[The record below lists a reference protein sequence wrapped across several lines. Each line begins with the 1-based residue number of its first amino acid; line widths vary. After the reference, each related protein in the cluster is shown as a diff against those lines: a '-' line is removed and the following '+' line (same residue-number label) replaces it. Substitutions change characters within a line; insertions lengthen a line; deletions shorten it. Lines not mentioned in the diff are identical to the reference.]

1 MSYNTEYPYID
12 PNRVNT
18 DWQLNKIKEFETT
31 LESWKT
37 TIEEIEEA
45 IKEFNKFDGRIA
57 ALETKTDAQGLQIA
71 SLESGLQAVR
81 AAIVTI
87 ESNLLDMGE
96 RLNYLEDSYDSII
109 RVVDIK
115 LATLKAELE
124 STLEFETRERIL
136 ADYELG
142 VRLERLALST
152 ATALEEFREELGKK
166 EVTELYNPIAGRKLS
181 LDANNRKLY
190 VDLRDRG
197 ITYGQMLERPKTYRG
212 LAKFRYKDLALKGGE
227 IFKYI
232 GGILSPITGKL
243 ELTRQSLSLL
253 IGRIS
258 GSYTYEDF
266 ESKTFADLAALGYT
280 YSQMM
285 SYNPNL

>member
-1 MSYNTEYPYID
+1 MAWNTEYPYQD

-18 DWQLNKIKEFETT
+18 DWQLNKIKEFGKK
-31 LESWKT
+31 LDSWELI
-37 TIEEIEEA
+37 IEEIQEA
-45 IKEFNKFDGRIA
+45 IKEFNKFDGRIT

-71 SLESGLQAVR
+71 TLQNGLQTVR

-87 ESNLLDMGE
+87 ESDLLDTKE
-96 RLNYLEDSYDSII
+96 RLNYLEDSYDSIL
-109 RVVDIK
+109 RLVDIK

-124 STLEFETRERIL
+124 SALEFETRERIL

-152 ATALEEFREELGKK
+152 AEALEEFREELAKK

-190 VDLRDRG
+190 VDLRDHG
-197 ITYGQMLERPKTYRG
+197 ITYGQMLERPKTYG
-212 LAKFRYKDLALKGGE
+212 EIAKFRFKDLALKGGE

-232 GGILSPITGKL
+232 GGAISPITGKL

-253 IGRIS
+253 IGRVS

-266 ESKTFADLAALGYT
+266 ESKTFAELAALGYT
-280 YSQMM
+280 YRQMM

>member
-1 MSYNTEYPYID
+1 MAWNTEYPYQD

-18 DWQLNKIKEFETT
+18 DWQLNKIKEFDKK
-31 LESWKT
+31 LDSWESI
-37 TIEEIEEA
+37 IEEIQEA
-45 IKEFNKFDGRIA
+45 IKEFNKFDGRIT
-57 ALETKTDAQGLQIA
+57 ALETKADAQGLQIA
-71 SLESGLQAVR
+71 SLESGLQAAR

-87 ESNLLDMGE
+87 ESNLLDLEE

-115 LATLKAELE
+115 LATLKSEL
-124 STLEFETRERIL
+124 TAALEFETRERIL

-152 ATALEEFREELGKK
+152 AEALEEFREELAKK

-190 VDLRDRG
+190 VDLRDHG
-197 ITYGQMLERPKTYRG
+197 ITYGQMLERPKTYEE
-212 LAKFRYKDLALKGGE
+212 LAKFRFKDLALKGGE

-232 GGILSPITGKL
+232 GGTLSPITGKL
-243 ELTRQSLSLL
+243 ELTRKSLSLL
-253 IGRIS
+253 IGRIE
-258 GSYTYEDF
+258 GSHSYGEF
-266 ESKTFADLAALGYT
+266 ENKTFADLAALGYT
-280 YSQMM
+280 YRQMM

>member
-1 MSYNTEYPYID
+1 MAWNTEYPYQD

-18 DWQLNKIKEFETT
+18 DWQLNKIKEFEAT
-31 LESWKT
+31 LESWEA

-45 IKEFNKFDGRIA
+45 IKEFNKFDGRIT
-57 ALETKTDAQGLQIA
+57 ALESKTDTQGLQIA
-71 SLESGLQAVR
+71 ALQSGLQAVR

-87 ESNLLDMGE
+87 ESDLLDTKE
-96 RLNYLEDSYDSII
+96 RLNYLEDSYNSII
-109 RVVDIK
+109 RLVDIK

-152 ATALEEFREELGKK
+152 AEALEEFREELAKK
-166 EVTELYNPIAGRKLS
+166 EITELYNPIAGKMLT

-190 VDLRDRG
+190 VDLRDHG
-197 ITYGQMLERPKTYRG
+197 ITYGQMLERPKTYG
-212 LAKFRYKDLALKGGE
+212 ELAKFRFKDLALKGGE

-232 GGILSPITGKL
+232 GGTLSPITGKL
-243 ELTRQSLSLL
+243 DLTRQSLSLL
-253 IGRIS
+253 IGRVS
-258 GSYTYEDF
+258 GSYAYEDF
-266 ESKTFADLAALGYT
+266 ESKTFAELAALGYT
-280 YSQMM
+280 YRQMM

>member
-1 MSYNTEYPYID
+1 MAWNTEYPYID
-12 PNRVNT
+12 PNRANT
-18 DWQLNKIKEFETT
+18 DWQLNKIKEFGET
-31 LESWKT
+31 LKSWEA

-45 IKEFNKFDGRIA
+45 IKEFNKFDGRIT

-71 SLESGLQAVR
+71 SLESGLRAVR

-87 ESNLLDMGE
+87 ASDLLDSKE

-115 LATLKAELE
+115 LATLKSEL
-124 STLEFETRERIL
+124 TAALEFETRERIL

-152 ATALEEFREELGKK
+152 AAALDEFREELAKK
-166 EVTELYNPIAGRKLS
+166 EVTELYNPIAGEKLS

-190 VDLRDRG
+190 VDLRDHG
-197 ITYGQMLERPKTYRG
+197 ITYGQMLERPKTYG
-212 LAKFRYKDLALKGGE
+212 QLAKFRFKDLALKGGE

-232 GGILSPITGKL
+232 GGALSPITGKL
-243 ELTRQSLSLL
+243 ETTRQSLSLL
-253 IGRIS
+253 IGRVE
-258 GSYTYEDF
+258 GSHSYGEF
-266 ESKTFADLAALGYT
+266 ENKTFAELAALGYT
-280 YSQMM
+280 YRQMM

>member
-1 MSYNTEYPYID
+1 MAWNTEYPYQD

-18 DWQLNKIKEFETT
+18 DWQLNKIKEFEAT
-31 LESWKT
+31 LKSWET

-45 IKEFNKFDGRIA
+45 IKEFNKFDGRIT
-57 ALETKTDAQGLQIA
+57 ALETKTDTQGLQIA
-71 SLESGLQAVR
+71 TLQNGLQAVR

-87 ESNLLDMGE
+87 ESDLLDTKE

-109 RVVDIK
+109 RLVDIK
-115 LATLKAELE
+115 LATLKSELE
-124 STLEFETRERIL
+124 SALEFETRERIL

-152 ATALEEFREELGKK
+152 AAALEEFREELAKK
-166 EVTELYNPIAGRKLS
+166 EVTELYNPIAGRKMS

-190 VDLRDRG
+190 VDLRDHG
-197 ITYGQMLERPKTYRG
+197 ITYGQMLERPKTYG
-212 LAKFRYKDLALKGGE
+212 QLAKFRFKDLALKGGE

-232 GGILSPITGKL
+232 GGSLSPITGKL

-253 IGRIS
+253 IGRVS
-258 GSYTYEDF
+258 GSYAYEDF
-266 ESKTFADLAALGYT
+266 ENKTFAELASLGYT
-280 YSQMM
+280 YRQMM

>member
-1 MSYNTEYPYID
+1 MAWNTEYPYID

-18 DWQLNKIKEFETT
+18 DWQLKKIQEFGET

-45 IKEFNKFDGRIA
+45 IKEFNKFDGRIT
-57 ALETKTDAQGLQIA
+57 ALETKTNAQGLQIA

-87 ESNLLDMGE
+87 ESELLDTKE

-115 LATLKAELE
+115 LATLKSEL
-124 STLEFETRERIL
+124 TAAIEFETRERIL

-152 ATALEEFREELGKK
+152 AAALEEFRKELSKK
-166 EVTELYNPIAGRKLS
+166 EVTELYNPIAGKKLP

-190 VDLRDRG
+190 VDLRDHG
-197 ITYGQMLERPKTYRG
+197 ITYGQMLERPKTYEE
-212 LAKFRYKDLALKGGE
+212 LAKFRFKDLALKGGE

-232 GGILSPITGKL
+232 GGALSPITGKL
-243 ELTRQSLSLL
+243 ETTRQSLSLL
-253 IGRIS
+253 IGRVS
-258 GSYTYEDF
+258 GSYAYGDF
-266 ESKTFADLAALGYT
+266 ENKTFAELAELGYT
-280 YSQMM
+280 YRQMM
-285 SYNPNL
+285 SYNPN

>member
-1 MSYNTEYPYID
+1 MAWNTEYPYQD

-18 DWQLNKIKEFETT
+18 DWQLNKIKEFSEK
-31 LESWKT
+31 LDSWELI
-37 TIEEIEEA
+37 IEEIQEA
-45 IKEFNKFDGRIA
+45 IKEFNKFDGRIT
-57 ALETKTDAQGLQIA
+57 ALESKTDAQGLQIA
-71 SLESGLQAVR
+71 TLQSGLQAVR

-87 ESNLLDMGE
+87 ESDLLNTKE

-109 RVVDIK
+109 RLVDIK

-124 STLEFETRERIL
+124 SALEFETRERIL

-152 ATALEEFREELGKK
+152 AAALEEFREELAKK
-166 EVTELYNPIAGRKLS
+166 EVTELYNPIAAKKLS

-190 VDLRDRG
+190 VDLRDHG
-197 ITYGQMLERPKTYRG
+197 ITYGQMLERPKTYG
-212 LAKFRYKDLALKGGE
+212 ELAKFRFKDLALKGGE

-232 GGILSPITGKL
+232 GGTLSPITGKL

-253 IGRIS
+253 IGRFS
-258 GSYTYEDF
+258 LSHTYGEF
-266 ESKTFADLAALGYT
+266 ENKTFAELAALGYT
-280 YSQMM
+280 YRQMM
-285 SYNPNL
+285 SYNPNT

>member
-18 DWQLNKIKEFETT
+18 DWQLNKIKEFGET
-31 LESWKT
+31 LKSWEA

-45 IKEFNKFDGRIA
+45 IKEFNKFDGRIT
-57 ALETKTDAQGLQIA
+57 ALETKTEAQGLQIA

-87 ESNLLDMGE
+87 ESELMDTKE

-115 LATLKAELE
+115 LSTLKSELE
-124 STLEFETRERIL
+124 AALEFETRERIL

-152 ATALEEFREELGKK
+152 AAALEEFREELSKK
-166 EVTELYNPIAGRKLS
+166 EVTELYNPIAGEKLS

-190 VDLRDRG
+190 VDLRDHG
-197 ITYGQMLERPKTYRG
+197 ITYGQMLERPKTYG
-212 LAKFRYKDLALKGGE
+212 ELAKFRFKDLALKGGE

-232 GGILSPITGKL
+232 GGALDPITGKL
-243 ELTRQSLSLL
+243 ETTRQSLCLL
-253 IGRIS
+253 IGKAY
-258 GSYTYEDF
+258 GSYAYRDF
-266 ESKTFADLAALGYT
+266 ETKTFADLAALGYT
-280 YSQMM
+280 YRQMM

>member
-1 MSYNTEYPYID
+1 MAWNTEYPYID
-12 PNRVNT
+12 PNRANT
-18 DWQLNKIKEFETT
+18 DWQLNKIKEFEAT
-31 LESWKT
+31 LKSWEA
-37 TIEEIEEA
+37 TIKEIEEA
-45 IKEFNKFDGRIA
+45 IKEFNKFDGRIT

-71 SLESGLQAVR
+71 SLESGLQTIR
-81 AAIVTI
+81 AAITTI
-87 ESNLLDMGE
+87 ESNLLDVTE

-124 STLEFETRERIL
+124 AAIEFETRERIL

-152 ATALEEFREELGKK
+152 AAALDEFREELAKK
-166 EVTELYNPIAGRKLS
+166 EVTELYNPIAGKKLS

-197 ITYGQMLERPKTYRG
+197 ITYGQMLERPKTYEE
-212 LAKFRYKDLALKGGE
+212 LAKFRFKDLALKGGE

-232 GGILSPITGKL
+232 GGALSPITGKL

-253 IGRIS
+253 IGRIE
-258 GSYTYEDF
+258 GSHSYNEF
-266 ESKTFADLAALGYT
+266 ENKTFAELAELGYT
-280 YSQMM
+280 YRQMM
-285 SYNPNL
+285 SYNPN

>member
-1 MSYNTEYPYID
+1 MAWNSEYPYID

-18 DWQLNKIKEFETT
+18 DWQLKEIKKFKAT
-31 LESWKT
+31 LENWED
-37 TIEEIEEA
+37 TIKEIEEA
-45 IKEFNKFDGRIA
+45 IKEFNKFDGRIT

-87 ESNLLDMGE
+87 KSNLLDVGE

-115 LATLKAELE
+115 LATLKSEL
-124 STLEFETRERIL
+124 TAALEFETRERIL

-152 ATALEEFREELGKK
+152 AEALEEFREELSKK

-190 VDLRDRG
+190 VDLRDHG
-197 ITYGQMLERPKTYRG
+197 ITYGQMLERSKTYG
-212 LAKFRYKDLALKGGE
+212 QLAEFRFKDLALKGGE

-232 GGILSPITGKL
+232 GGALSPITGKL

-253 IGRIS
+253 IGRVE
-258 GSYTYEDF
+258 GSHSYGEF
-266 ESKTFADLAALGYT
+266 EKKTFAELASLGYT
-280 YSQMM
+280 YKQMM
-285 SYNPNL
+285 SYNPN

>member
-1 MSYNTEYPYID
+1 MAWNNEYPYID

-18 DWQLNKIKEFETT
+18 DWQLKKVKEFEQT
-31 LESWKT
+31 LKSWES

-45 IKEFNKFDGRIA
+45 IKEFNKFDGRIT
-57 ALETKTDAQGLQIA
+57 ALEVKTDAQGFQIA
-71 SLESGLQAVR
+71 DLESGLQSVR

-87 ESNLLDMGE
+87 QSELLDFGE

-109 RVVDIK
+109 RLVDIK
-115 LATLKAELE
+115 LASLKSELE
-124 STLEFETRERIL
+124 AALEFETRERIL

-142 VRLERLALST
+142 VRLERLAVST
-152 ATALEEFREELGKK
+152 AAALEDFREELSKK
-166 EVTELYNPIAGRKLS
+166 EVTELYNPIAGKKLS

-190 VDLRDRG
+190 VDLRDHG
-197 ITYGQMLERPKTYRG
+197 ITYGQMLERPKTYEE
-212 LAKFRYKDLALKGGE
+212 LSQFTFKDLALKGGE

-232 GGILSPITGKL
+232 GGALSPITGKL

-253 IGRIS
+253 IGKVY
-258 GSYTYEDF
+258 GSYAYGDF
-266 ESKTFADLAALGYT
+266 ESKTFAELASLGYT
-280 YSQMM
+280 YRQMM

>member
-1 MSYNTEYPYID
+1 MSWNTEYPYMD

-18 DWQLNKIKEFETT
+18 DWQLNEIKKFRET

-45 IKEFNKFDGRIA
+45 IKEFNKFDGRIT

-71 SLESGLQAVR
+71 SLESGLQAAR

-87 ESNLLDMGE
+87 ESNLLGVGQ
-96 RLNYLEDSYDSII
+96 RLNYLENSYDSII

-115 LATLKAELE
+115 LNTLKAELE
-124 STLEFETRERIL
+124 SALEFETRERIL

-142 VRLERLALST
+142 VRLERLAVST
-152 ATALEEFREELGKK
+152 AEALEEFREELAKK
-166 EVTELYNPIAGRKLS
+166 EVTELYNPIAGRKMS

-190 VDLRDRG
+190 VDLRDHG
-197 ITYGQMLERPKTYRG
+197 ITYGQMLERPKTYG
-212 LAKFRYKDLALKGGE
+212 QLAKFRFKDLALKGGE

-232 GGILSPITGKL
+232 GGCLSPITGKL
-243 ELTRQSLSLL
+243 EVTRQSLSLL
-253 IGRIS
+253 IGRVE
-258 GSYTYEDF
+258 GSHSYGEF
-266 ESKTFADLAALGYT
+266 ENKTFADLAALGYT
-280 YSQMM
+280 YRQMM
-285 SYNPNL
+285 SYEP

>member
-1 MSYNTEYPYID
+1 MAWNTEYPYID

-18 DWQLNKIKEFETT
+18 DWQLNEIKEFSEK
-31 LESWKT
+31 LDSWESI
-37 TIEEIEEA
+37 IEEIQEA
-45 IKEFNKFDGRIA
+45 IKEFNKFDGRIT

-71 SLESGLQAVR
+71 NLQSGLQAVR

-87 ESNLLDMGE
+87 ESDILDTKE
-96 RLNYLEDSYDSII
+96 RLNYIEDSYDSII
-109 RVVDIK
+109 RIIDIK

-124 STLEFETRERIL
+124 SALEFETRERIL

-152 ATALEEFREELGKK
+152 AAALEEFREELAKK
-166 EVTELYNPIAGRKLS
+166 EVTEIYNPIAAKKLS
-181 LDANNRKLY
+181 LEANNRKLY
-190 VDLRDRG
+190 VDLRDHG
-197 ITYGQMLERPKTYRG
+197 ITYGQMLERPKTYG
-212 LAKFRYKDLALKGGE
+212 ELAKFTFKDLALKGGE

-232 GGILSPITGKL
+232 GGTISPITGKL

-258 GSYTYEDF
+258 GSYAYEDF
-266 ESKTFADLAALGYT
+266 ESKTFAELAALGYT
-280 YSQMM
+280 YRQMM
-285 SYNPNL
+285 SYNPN

>member
-1 MSYNTEYPYID
+1 MAWNTEYPYID
-12 PNRVNT
+12 PNRANT
-18 DWQLNKIKEFETT
+18 DWQLNKIKEFGET
-31 LESWKT
+31 LKSWEA

-45 IKEFNKFDGRIA
+45 IKEFNKFDGRIT

-81 AAIVTI
+81 AAITTI
-87 ESNLLDMGE
+87 ESNLTDVTE

-115 LATLKAELE
+115 LATLKSELE
-124 STLEFETRERIL
+124 SALEFETRERIL

-152 ATALEEFREELGKK
+152 ASALDEFREELAKK
-166 EVTELYNPIAGRKLS
+166 EVTELYNPIAGKKLS
-181 LDANNRKLY
+181 LDSNNRKLY

-197 ITYGQMLERPKTYRG
+197 ITYGQMLERPKTYG
-212 LAKFRYKDLALKGGE
+212 QLAKFRFKDLALKGGE

-232 GGILSPITGKL
+232 GGALSPITGKL
-243 ELTRQSLSLL
+243 ETTRQSLSLL
-253 IGRIS
+253 IGRVS
-258 GSYTYEDF
+258 GSYVYGDF
-266 ESKTFADLAALGYT
+266 ENKTFAELAELGYT
-280 YSQMM
+280 YRQMM

>member
-1 MSYNTEYPYID
+1 MAWNTEYPYID

-18 DWQLNKIKEFETT
+18 DWQLSKIKEFGET

-45 IKEFNKFDGRIA
+45 IKEFNKFDGRIT

-87 ESNLLDMGE
+87 ESDLLDTKE
-96 RLNYLEDSYDSII
+96 RLNYLEDSYDSIL
-109 RVVDIK
+109 RVVGIK
-115 LATLKAELE
+115 LNTLKAELE
-124 STLEFETRERIL
+124 NALEFETRERIL

-152 ATALEEFREELGKK
+152 AAALEEFREELAKK
-166 EVTELYNPIAGRKLS
+166 EVTELYNPIAGRKLT

-190 VDLRDRG
+190 VDLRDHG
-197 ITYGQMLERPKTYRG
+197 VTYGQMLERPKTYEE
-212 LAKFRYKDLALKGGE
+212 LAKFRFKDLALKGGE

-232 GGILSPITGKL
+232 GGALSPITGKL

-258 GSYTYEDF
+258 GSYTYGDF
-266 ESKTFADLAALGYT
+266 ESKTFAELAALGYT
-280 YSQMM
+280 YRQMM
-285 SYNPNL
+285 SFNPNL

>member
-1 MSYNTEYPYID
+1 MAWNTEYPYID

-18 DWQLNKIKEFETT
+18 DWQLNEIKKFNET
-31 LESWKT
+31 LASWKA

-45 IKEFNKFDGRIA
+45 IKEFNKFDGRIT

-71 SLESGLQAVR
+71 TLESGLQAVR

-87 ESNLLDMGE
+87 ESDLLDAKE

-115 LATLKAELE
+115 LATLKSELE
-124 STLEFETRERIL
+124 AAIEFETRERIL

-152 ATALEEFREELGKK
+152 AAALEEFREELAKK

-197 ITYGQMLERPKTYRG
+197 ITYGQMLERPKTFG
-212 LAKFRYKDLALKGGE
+212 ELAKFTFKDLALKGGE

-232 GGILSPITGKL
+232 GGALSPITGKL
-243 ELTRQSLSLL
+243 ETTRQSLSLL
-253 IGRIS
+253 IGRVE
-258 GSYTYEDF
+258 GSHSYGEF

-280 YSQMM
+280 YRQMM